1 MLVKKNDKKNVLIA
15 FAINAIFLLL
25 VIMFCDMK
33 YEVSDDFIVDSIL
46 SGAYGNGY
54 DEHLLFS
61 NILYGYFLKLMYNLI
76 PVISWYFVAQ
86 IVICFCSLWA
96 VSYIILQRNNQY
108 VGILVSIIFVSFF
121 SDDLYI
127 LVQFTKTAAVAMCAG
142 GALMLYGIWDQEK
155 RKNTEVLC
163 GGVLALIGSMIRFS
177 AIYIALVFLALMM
190 LRYILSNCKLDRNI
204 SKIGGAIIIC
214 ILYLGCAFFLYKLD
228 AFIWNQNQE
237 YKNYKIYNEQRASVT
252 DINSYG
258 YDSVKD
264 ELSEIGI
271 SGNDYSMLDTW
282 NFVDQ
287 DYFSSEKLKKISG
300 IKKAYSDSVT
310 KNIKYV
316 IRQFFGRHY
325 EKYTVAMGLLVLFFC
340 VFFLD
345 KRKRVWQFLELGV
358 TALLLMYFI
367 YRGRVVYR
375 VEYAIFVC
383 AAISMATSL
392 QVQYKL
398 DLLVKRII
406 IGCGILICICKIPLY
421 IPDRSYQKM
430 NDEEYAQYIY
440 DCFYESWNFKIKK
453 YRCCVSKRRSHEA
466 LMKLI
471 ENDTEH
477 YYLIDFNTGIQL
489 IYYNYKP
496 WIRINENAYD
506 RYSYLGGV
514 TMGYPDNYAIWEKHG
529 IDGKNPYMNIA
540 NSNIYIVDN
549 YYPEEK
555 LKYVEER
562 YNANTALFFV
572 KKISGFD
579 VWKYSVE

>member
-61 NILYGYFLKLMYNLI
+61 NILYGYFLKLMYKLI

-96 VSYIILQRNNQY
+96 VSYIILQKNNQY

-163 GGVLALIGSMIRFS
+163 GGGLALIGSMIRFS

-214 ILYLGCAFFLYKLD
+214 ILYIGCAFFLYKLD
-228 AFIWNQNQE
+228 AFIWNQNSV
-237 YKNYKIYNEQRASVT
+237 YKDYKIYSTQRASIT
-252 DINSYG
+252 DVNSYG

-264 ELSEIGI
+264 ELSKIGI

-287 DYFSSEKLKKISG
+287 DYFSSEKLKKISE
-300 IKKAYSDSVT
+300 IKKAYSDSAT

-345 KRKRVWQFLELGV
+345 KRKRIWQFLELGV
-358 TALLLMYFI
+358 TVLLLMYFI

-406 IGCGILICICKIPLY
+406 IGCGILVCVCKIPLY
-421 IPDRSYQKM
+421 IPDRSYQKL
-430 NDEEYAQYIY
+430 NGEEYAQYIS
-440 DCFYESWNFKIKK
+440 DCFYESWNFEIEK
-453 YRCCVSKRRSHEA
+453 YRCCVSKRRPHEA

-489 IYYNYKP
+489 VYYNYKP
-496 WIRINENAYD
+496 WIRINKNTYD
-506 RYSYLGGV
+506 RYSYFGGV
-514 TMGYPDNYAIWEKHG
+514 TIGYPDNYTIWEKHD
-529 IDGKNPYMNIA
+529 IDGKNPYRSIDNNNIC
-540 NSNIYIVDN
+540 IVDTMSHEIRLN
-549 YYPEEK
+549 YIHEHYNPDEK
-555 LKYVEER
+555 
-562 YNANTALFFV
+562 
-572 KKISGFD
+572 KKLLNRVSGFD
-579 VWKYSVE
+579 IWEYSR

>member
-1 MLVKKNDKKNVLIA
+1 MLVKKNNKKNVLIA

-61 NILYGYFLKLMYNLI
+61 NILYGYFLKLMYKLI

-96 VSYIILQRNNQY
+96 VSYIILQKNNQY

-163 GGVLALIGSMIRFS
+163 GGGLALIGSMIRFS

-214 ILYLGCAFFLYKLD
+214 ILYIGCAFFLYKLD
-228 AFIWNQNQE
+228 TFIWNQNSV
-237 YKNYKIYNEQRASVT
+237 YKDYKIYSTQRASIT
-252 DINSYG
+252 DVNSYG

-264 ELSEIGI
+264 ELSKIGI

-287 DYFSSEKLKKISG
+287 DYFSSEKLKKISE
-300 IKKAYSDSVT
+300 IKKSYSDSVT

-345 KRKRVWQFLELGV
+345 KRKRIWQFLELGV
-358 TALLLMYFI
+358 TVLLLMYFI

-383 AAISMATSL
+383 AAISMATIL
-392 QVQYKL
+392 QANYKL
-398 DLLVKRII
+398 DLPVKRII
-406 IGCGILICICKIPLY
+406 IGCGILVCVCKIPLY
-421 IPDRSYQKM
+421 IPDRSYQKL
-430 NDEEYAQYIY
+430 NDEEYAQYIS
-440 DCFYESWNFKIKK
+440 DCFYESWNFEIEK
-453 YRCCVSKRRSHEA
+453 YRCCVSKRRPHEV

-489 IYYNYKP
+489 VYYNYKP
-496 WIRINENAYD
+496 WIRINKNTYD
-506 RYSYLGGV
+506 RYSYFGGV
-514 TMGYPDNYAIWEKHG
+514 TIGYPDNYTIWEKHD
-529 IDGKNPYMNIA
+529 IDGKNPYRSIDNNNIC
-540 NSNIYIVDN
+540 IVDTMSHEIRLN
-549 YYPEEK
+549 YIHEHYNPDEK
-555 LKYVEER
+555 
-562 YNANTALFFV
+562 
-572 KKISGFD
+572 KKLLNRVSGFD
-579 VWKYSVE
+579 IWEYSR

>member
-25 VIMFCDMK
+25 VIVFCDMK

-61 NILYGYFLKLMYNLI
+61 NILYGYFLKLMYKLI

-96 VSYIILQRNNQY
+96 VSYIILQKNSQY

-163 GGVLALIGSMIRFS
+163 GGGLALIGSMIRFS

-214 ILYLGCAFFLYKLD
+214 ILYIGCAFFLYKLD
-228 AFIWNQNQE
+228 AFIWNQNSV
-237 YKNYKIYNEQRASVT
+237 YKDYKIYSTQRASIT
-252 DINSYG
+252 DVNSYG

-264 ELSEIGI
+264 ELSKIGI

-287 DYFSSEKLKKISG
+287 DYFSSEKLKKISE

-345 KRKRVWQFLELGV
+345 KRKRIWQFLELGV
-358 TALLLMYFI
+358 TVLLLMYFI

-406 IGCGILICICKIPLY
+406 IGCGILVCVCKIPLY
-421 IPDRSYQKM
+421 IPDRSYQKL
-430 NDEEYAQYIY
+430 NDEEYAQYIS
-440 DCFYESWNFKIKK
+440 DCFYESWNFKIEK
-453 YRCCVSKRRSHEA
+453 YRCCVSKRRPHEA
-466 LMKLI
+466 LMNLI
-471 ENDTEH
+471 ETDTEH

-496 WIRINENAYD
+496 WIRISENAYD

-514 TMGYPDNYAIWEKHG
+514 TMGYPDNYAIWEKHS

-555 LKYVEER
+555 LKYVQER

>member
-15 FAINAIFLLL
+15 FAINTVFLLL

-61 NILYGYFLKLMYNLI
+61 NILYGYFLKLMYKLI

-96 VSYIILQRNNQY
+96 VSYIILQKNNQY
-108 VGILVSIIFVSFF
+108 VGILVTIIFVSFF

-142 GALMLYGIWDQEK
+142 GALMLYGIWNRQK
-155 RKNTEVLC
+155 GKCIEVLL
-163 GGVLALIGSMIRFS
+163 GGGLALVGSMVRFNS
-177 AIYIALVFLALMM
+177 IYIALVFLAFMM
-190 LRYILSNCKLDRNI
+190 FKCIYFNYKRNI
-204 SKIGGAIIIC
+204 SEIISAIIIC
-214 ILYLGCAFFLYKLD
+214 VVYVFCAIFLYKVDGLL
-228 AFIWNQNQE
+228 WNQNSV
-237 YKNYKIYNEQRASVT
+237 YKDYKIYSTQRASIT
-252 DINSYG
+252 DVNSYG
-258 YDSVKD
+258 YDPVKD
-264 ELSEIGI
+264 ELSKIEI
-271 SGNDYSMLDTW
+271 SENDYSMLDTW

-287 DYFSSEKLKKISG
+287 DYFSSEKLKQVSE
-300 IKKAYSDSVT
+300 IKKDYSDSVT

-325 EKYTVAMGLLVLFFC
+325 EKYTVAMGLLALFFC

-345 KRKRVWQFLELGV
+345 KRKRIGQFLELGV

-383 AAISMATSL
+383 SAISMATSL
-392 QVQYKL
+392 QVVRKL
-398 DLLVKRII
+398 DLLSKRII
-406 IGCGILICICKIPLY
+406 IGCSLVVCICKIPLY
-421 IPDRSYQKM
+421 VPDRSYQKL
-430 NDEEYAQYIY
+430 NDEEYAQYIS
-440 DCFYESWNFKIKK
+440 DCFYESWNFKIEK
-453 YRCCVSKRRSHEA
+453 YRCCVSKRRPHEA

-477 YYLIDFNTGIQL
+477 YYWIDFNTGIQL

-496 WIRINENAYD
+496 WIRINENSYD
-506 RYSYLGGV
+506 RYSYFGGV
-514 TMGYPDNYAIWEKHG
+514 TIGYPDNYGMWEKHG
-529 IDGKNPYMNIA
+529 IDSRNPYKSIDNNNIC
-540 NSNIYIVDN
+540 IVDTMSYEIRLN
-549 YYPEEK
+549 YIHEHYNPEEK
-555 LKYVEER
+555 RKLLKRV
-562 YNANTALFFV
+562 
-572 KKISGFD
+572 SGFD
-579 VWKYSVE
+579 IWEYCR

>member
-61 NILYGYFLKLMYNLI
+61 NILYGYFLKLMYKLI

-96 VSYIILQRNNQY
+96 VSYIILQKNNQY

-163 GGVLALIGSMIRFS
+163 GGGLALIGSMIRFS

-204 SKIGGAIIIC
+204 SKIGGATIIC
-214 ILYLGCAFFLYKLD
+214 ILYIGCAFFLYKLD
-228 AFIWNQNQE
+228 AFIWNQNSV
-237 YKNYKIYNEQRASVT
+237 YKDYKIYSTQRASIT
-252 DINSYG
+252 DVNSYG

-264 ELSEIGI
+264 ELSKIGI

-287 DYFSSEKLKKISG
+287 DYFSSEKLKKISE
-300 IKKAYSDSVT
+300 IKKAYSYSVT

-340 VFFLD
+340 VFF
-345 KRKRVWQFLELGV
+345 
-358 TALLLMYFI
+358 
-367 YRGRVVYR
+367 
-375 VEYAIFVC
+375 
-383 AAISMATSL
+383 
-392 QVQYKL
+392 
-398 DLLVKRII
+398 
-406 IGCGILICICKIPLY
+406 
-421 IPDRSYQKM
+421 
-430 NDEEYAQYIY
+430 
-440 DCFYESWNFKIKK
+440 
-453 YRCCVSKRRSHEA
+453 
-466 LMKLI
+466 
-471 ENDTEH
+471 
-477 YYLIDFNTGIQL
+477 
-489 IYYNYKP
+489 
-496 WIRINENAYD
+496 
-506 RYSYLGGV
+506 
-514 TMGYPDNYAIWEKHG
+514 
-529 IDGKNPYMNIA
+529 
-540 NSNIYIVDN
+540 
-549 YYPEEK
+549 
-555 LKYVEER
+555 
-562 YNANTALFFV
+562 
-572 KKISGFD
+572 SG
-579 VWKYSVE
+579 